1 MLTIM
6 KFKATLTEQ
15 KYIWNEVQ
23 KVSGLLVQL
32 SELQAPPPPFKDNN
46 SISSVM

>member
-32 SELQAPPPPFKDNN
+32 SELQAPPPFKDNN